1 LISSCA
7 RFSLILFEEFYLQSM
22 ANLNDEDKYT
32 AGRRDEQLRQQDDS
46 GVQGMLIGV
55 LVVLGVCGIAAAIF
69 FSTRRDE
76 APVAPVVVP
85 TASPASPQVNQNRET
100 IIREKSTELVPV
112 PVSPAAQPNVNI
124 TIPSTQPQPA
134 QSSAQPSS
142 EASTSPAPAASPS
155 SSPSATESIPANSS
169 P

>member
-1 LISSCA
+1 
-7 RFSLILFEEFYLQSM
+7 M
-22 ANLNDEDKYT
+22 ANLNDEDRYT

-46 GVQGMLIGV
+46 GIQGMLIGV
-55 LVVLGVCGIAAAIF
+55 LVMLGVCGIAAAIF
-69 FSTRRDE
+69 FSTRRE
-76 APVAPVVVP
+76 APVTPVVVP

-142 EASTSPAPAASPS
+142 EASVSPAPSN
-155 SSPSATESIPANSS
+155 SPSATESAAPTPS